1 MAKISLGDLQK
12 AADEKYGPFVIEDVP
27 GGDVVLLNSLRLPKE
42 KKVELERLQTGAV
55 ELAKR
60 LAAGELS
67 DDELKEATVNPGF
80 SRILRLSCE
89 SDEAADRLFDVIG
102 DDFGLLVNIWN
113 AYTEA
118 VNPGEAP
125 PSQS

>member
-55 ELAKR
+55 ELARR

-67 DDELKEATVNPGF
+67 DDELKEATVNPGSVAF
-80 SRILRLSCE
+80 CGSRARTTRRRTGCSM
-89 SDEAADRLFDVIG
+89 
-102 DDFGLLVNIWN
+102 
-113 AYTEA
+113 
-118 VNPGEAP
+118 
-125 PSQS
+125 